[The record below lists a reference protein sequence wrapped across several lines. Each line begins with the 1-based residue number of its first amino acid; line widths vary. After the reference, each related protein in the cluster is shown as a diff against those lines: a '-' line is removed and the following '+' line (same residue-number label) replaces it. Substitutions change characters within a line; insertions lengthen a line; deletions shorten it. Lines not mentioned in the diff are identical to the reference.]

1 MDLRKNIRH
10 VLNEEMDNRKIFLN
24 QMNKFGLLNLLK
36 MSGVSYGKL
45 FSLGIGPEHL
55 TRKIKQE
62 FIQDVIQSSGVIH
75 LLEYDI
81 EPIFY
86 NQNDTDY
93 EEITYLGGNK
103 VAVTV
108 WYTVTNDISAEFG
121 VLYHNLNDNI
131 IDEIFDIVVELY
143 GNNDIITEN
152 TNKEDEDTEKFDKVE
167 YFIKKATKLI
177 NKMKFDA
184 IKRVEFEYN
193 KEIEGFNVNII
204 YDRQFA
210 IDNPKNFNKV
220 KQNSIKEIGTTITS
234 YFPFKFLFYLHS
246 E

>member
-93 EEITYLGGNK
+93 EEITYLGVNK

-167 YFIKKATKLI
+167 FFIKKANKLI
-177 NKMKFDA
+177 NKMKFNA
-184 IKRVEFEYN
+184 VKRIDFDYDEMMDGYH
-193 KEIEGFNVNII
+193 VNIFF
-204 YDRQFA
+204 DKQLA
-210 IDNPKNFNKV
+210 INNPKNFNKV
-220 KQNSIKEIGTTITS
+220 KQNAIKEIGSTVTS
-234 YFPFKFLFYLHS
+234 YFPFKFYFYIHYQ
-246 E
+246 

>member
-93 EEITYLGGNK
+93 EEITYLGVNK

-143 GNNDIITEN
+143 DNDDIITES

>member
-10 VLNEEMDNRKIFLN
+10 FLNEEIDNRKIFLN

-62 FIQDVIQSSGVIH
+62 FIQDVIQSLGGIN
-75 LLEYDI
+75 LIEYDI

-93 EEITYLGGNK
+93 EEITYLGVNK

-143 GNNDIITEN
+143 DNDDIITES
-152 TNKEDEDTEKFDKVE
+152 TNKEDEDTEKFDKLE

>member
-93 EEITYLGGNK
+93 EEITYLGVNK

-131 IDEIFDIVVELY
+131 IDEIFDIAVELY

>member
-36 MSGVSYGKL
+36 ISGVSYGKL

-93 EEITYLGGNK
+93 EEITYLGVNK

>member
-93 EEITYLGGNK
+93 EEITYLGVNK

>member
-10 VLNEEMDNRKIFLN
+10 FLNEEIDNRKIFLN

-93 EEITYLGGNK
+93 EEITYLGVNK

-131 IDEIFDIVVELY
+131 IDEIFDIAVELY

-167 YFIKKATKLI
+167 FFIKKANKLI
-177 NKMKFDA
+177 NKMKFNA
-184 IKRVEFEYN
+184 VKRVEFEYN

>member
-93 EEITYLGGNK
+93 EEITYLGVNK

-152 TNKEDEDTEKFDKVE
+152 TKKKDEDIEKFDKVE